1 MKYNSNEGKTAT
13 GINTKRCTVEE
24 KSDSHPI
31 ETI

>member
-13 GINTKRCTVEE
+13 GIKTKRGTVEE
-24 KSDSHPI
+24 NTDSHPI